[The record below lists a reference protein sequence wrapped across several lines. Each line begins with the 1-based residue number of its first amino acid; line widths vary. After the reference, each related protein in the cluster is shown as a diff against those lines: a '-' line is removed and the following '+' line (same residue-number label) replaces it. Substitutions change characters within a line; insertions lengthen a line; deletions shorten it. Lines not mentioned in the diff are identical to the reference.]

1 MAMPFDK
8 VTWQTIL
15 LRDENRDKVIVQG
28 TTVPSDTGAWY
39 AKGCLFIDTD
49 VATWTSWLYVNV
61 WTKTSCVFK
70 LVTNAA

>member
-28 TTVPSDTGAWY
+28 TTVPSDAGTWY

-70 LVTNAA
+70 LVTNA